1 LTIGVVRGDELRKAG
16 KSSSTLGFGKVAS
29 SFSTT
34 LNDENRL
41 LSLRLTFALLL
52 GEFVLTFGE
61 EEEEEDEE
69 NIFERGV
76 TGRLFGQFA
85 TMCPGSLQ

>member
-1 LTIGVVRGDELRKAG
+1 LTTGAVRGDELRKAG
-16 KSSSTLGFGKVAS
+16 KSSTLGFGKVS
-29 SFSTT
+29 SSLSTT
-34 LNDENRL
+34 LNDKKRL

-52 GEFVLTFGE
+52 GELVLS
-61 EEEEEDEE
+61 EEEDEE